1 MTFRKIRPQFVG
13 EIRYISTSNSMLTSS
28 IVTKAG
34 WFLINKSHLSSSTH
48 LFSTMS
54 KGGSIVRASDKI
66 GLKQLFDDDSSTF
79 TYLLWDKES
88 KDCILVDPV
97 DIQSDR
103 DVAEVNALG
112 LNLVYGVNTRKI

>member
-1 MTFRKIRPQFVG
+1 
-13 EIRYISTSNSMLTSS
+13 
-28 IVTKAG
+28 
-34 WFLINKSHLSSSTH
+34 
-48 LFSTMS
+48 MS
-54 KGGSIVRASDKI
+54 KGGSIVRATDKI

-103 DVAEVNALG
+103 DVAEVSELG
-112 LNLVYGVNTRKI
+112 LNLVYGVNTRKKDIIYNVRFLWSLLFLVGVVHIFFPSHCIFLPSQMLMRITLLEHTFSKKK